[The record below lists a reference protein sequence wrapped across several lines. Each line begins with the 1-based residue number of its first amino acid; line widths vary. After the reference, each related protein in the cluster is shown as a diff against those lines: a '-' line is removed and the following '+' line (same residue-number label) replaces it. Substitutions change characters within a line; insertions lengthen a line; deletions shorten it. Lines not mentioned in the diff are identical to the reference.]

1 MDEPKDLPPEYQE
14 FLASQENLDDLDSPI
29 DGDSESISSISNSK
43 ASGDFI
49 RNPAL
54 PKRKSVLGLP
64 TGRDYTDHHKVAER
78 PSPYTAVSDEKHTGS
93 STVSEG
99 QSECISTSKWPSNIS
114 SRASTPSGDA
124 LSPQCSCYT
133 IDTEKAHWLREI
145 SEQSTYV
152 IRETQLRK

>member
-78 PSPYTAVSDEKHTGS
+78 PSPYTAVSNESILDPVQTQKANLS
-93 STVSEG
+93 A
-99 QSECISTSKWPSNIS
+99 
-114 SRASTPSGDA
+114 SRRQHG
-124 LSPQCSCYT
+124 PQT
-133 IDTEKAHWLREI
+133 FPAEL
-145 SEQSTYV
+145 
-152 IRETQLRK
+152 QL